1 MDRCPD
7 KETLEKFLDYEL
19 NDKMNENIFSHLQL
33 CDNCKNTIRA
43 LLSDEKSL
51 LVSLFKEPIY
61 HKNKKLSSSGGCL
74 SKVAI
79 LAYAHK
85 CLDENQL
92 KLVESHL
99 EKCDNCL
106 HGLIK
111 LQKTMTLPSE
121 IELDVTALVGT
132 ERRVARAGTDILEMV
147 FKIKE
152 NMLDLIRHTGELLT
166 LRPQFGAVRG
176 EGLKTDSS
184 IVIRKDFKD
193 MDLSIEI
200 TVNKEPI
207 ESEVFLIVSIMKL
220 SKEEFIQGVDVS
232 LTGDGTYQ
240 HGKTDED
247 GVIEFHGVKEGKY
260 DINIG
265 GQRIALITFG

>member
-7 KETLEKFLDYEL
+7 KETLEKFLDHEL
-19 NDKMNENIFSHLQL
+19 NDEMNENIFSHLQV
-33 CDNCKNTIRA
+33 CDNCKNTIRS
-43 LLSDEKSL
+43 LLSDKKSL
-51 LVSLFKEPIY
+51 LGSLFKEPIY
-61 HKNKKLSSSGGCL
+61 HKNKKLSSSGRCL
-74 SKVAI
+74 SKAAI
-79 LAYAHK
+79 LSYAQK

-106 HGLIK
+106 HRLIE

-121 IELDVTALVGT
+121 IELDVTALAGT
-132 ERRVARAGTDILEMV
+132 ERRVVRTGIDILEMV

-152 NMLDLIRHTGELLT
+152 NVLELIRHTGELLT

-176 EGLKTDSS
+176 EELKTDSS

-193 MDLSIEI
+193 LDLSVEI
-200 TVNKEPI
+200 IVNKELI
-207 ESEVFLIVSIMKL
+207 ESEVVLIVSIMKL

-232 LTGDGTYQ
+232 LSGDGTYQ
-240 HGKTDED
+240 HRKTDED
-247 GVIEFHGVKEGKY
+247 GIIKFHGVKEGKY

-265 GQRIALITFG
+265 RQRIVLITFG